1 MIRRLYSITV
11 CAVVIGIIL
20 ACVLFR
26 IAYQLETTHIQRDF
40 EREVDKKADSLSQ
53 SIDSHIRALHSLKFA
68 YEYQGVLTRDNF
80 AALAQQVMAQHSP
93 LQALAWVPWVSA
105 AQRTAYE
112 ASAAQVLSDYHFTE
126 RVASGDMVT
135 ATERADY
142 YPLHSVAPLA
152 GNEAALG
159 YDLGSNALQRTLLNQ
174 ARDSGA
180 LQLSARVE
188 RGMLPQTDG
197 SVQLVLPVYRQVEPL
212 TRTMRRQTLE
222 GFILGYIRLSDIM
235 PALFPAA
242 ESSQMHY
249 RVMDLKASSDHAQ
262 LYSVTPASPSVTA
275 TSPVAI
281 TSKVGFWLG
290 AEKVTRTVLAKGGRE
305 WVIEALPTHAY
316 FDQRR
321 TAFPLYV
328 FVGVLLLFSVL
339 AYYGRIL
346 MHRHQALLENLDAH
360 NQQLSASNKK
370 LERLTRMDALVGVA
384 NRRFFDETLMKE
396 FSRASRDA
404 KPLALLLI
412 DIDHFKAFND
422 TYGHQ
427 AGDRCLK
434 LVASELERVLR
445 RPADMLAR
453 VGGEEFGVI
462 LPNTNNGEVVAR
474 QCRMAVER
482 LGIAHGGSC
491 TSDLVTISI
500 GVVSLDTVAQHTTET
515 IYELADN
522 ALYEAKSSGRNMIRA
537 TKIKAQPQPTA
548 VLSHIR

>member
-26 IAYQLETTHIQRDF
+26 IVYQLETTHIQRDF
-40 EREVDKKADSLSQ
+40 EREVDKKADILSQ

-93 LQALAWVPWVSA
+93 LQALAWVPWVPAS
-105 AQRTAYE
+105 QRTAYE
-112 ASAAQVLSDYHFTE
+112 ASATQGLADYHFTE

-152 GNEAALG
+152 GNEGALG

-197 SVQLVLPVYRQVEPL
+197 SVQVVLPVYRQVAPL
-212 TRTMRRQTLE
+212 TRVMRRQTLE
-222 GFILGYIRLSDIM
+222 GFILGYIHLSDIM
-235 PALFPAA
+235 PALFPA
-242 ESSQMHY
+242 EKSSQMHY
-249 RVMDLKASSDHAQ
+249 RVMDLQATRHNAQ
-262 LYSVTPASPSVTA
+262 LYSDTPISALSQTASMTD
-275 TSPVAI
+275 
-281 TSKVGFWLG
+281 FWLDTD
-290 AEKVTRTVLAKGGRE
+290 KVTRTVLEKGGRE
-305 WVIEALPTHAY
+305 WVIEALPTQAY
-316 FDQRR
+316 IDQRR
-321 TAFPLYV
+321 TALPLYV
-328 FVGVLLLFSVL
+328 FVGVVLLFSVL

-346 MHRHQALLENLDAH
+346 MHRHQAMIENLDAD
-360 NQQLSASNKK
+360 NQQLAASNKK

-396 FSRASRDA
+396 FSRASREG

-434 LVASELERVLR
+434 LVASELDRVLR

-482 LGIAHGGSC
+482 LGIAHGGSS

-500 GVVSLDTVAQHTTET
+500 GVVSLDTVAHHTTET